1 MPHKIN
7 YLKKYRH
14 KTMVLIESIQEILT
28 RAFIKAYPSLGSQEV
43 LPHWQSEVTRATAA
57 QYGHY
62 QCNSAM
68 KLTKRLGA
76 NPREIATQVLNA
88 VKELDGEN
96 KIEKLEIAGPGFI
109 NIWLNPDFINSE
121 INKILRDNRA
131 GVPTVKI
138 PQKIVVD
145 FSAPN
150 TAKEMHVG
158 HLRSTI
164 IGDALARIL
173 EFLGHDVLRLN
184 HIGDWGTQFGML
196 IAYLKQ
202 YQPEVAEGK
211 LETDLSHLMSW
222 YKASKKI
229 FDQDPAFKQSAQQEV
244 VALQSGEFGAIK
256 IWQMICDIS
265 QKAYHQIYDYLDVK
279 LIDRG
284 ESFYNPMLAGIVQ
297 DLTTGGFVTVNEG
310 AKCIFLDGFKNRE
323 GEPLPMMLQKSDGGY
338 NYDTTDMA
346 AVKHRVQTEKAN
358 RLIYVTDSGQ
368 STHFAML
375 FAAAKKVGYVNDN
388 IRLDHVPFGLVLGPD
403 GKKYKTRSGDTEKL
417 MDLLAEGVV
426 RAKNIL
432 LERNKIE
439 QIFTESELEHTAK
452 TIGIS
457 AIKYADLSGNR
468 IQDYV
473 FEYDKM
479 LKLDGN
485 TAAFLIYAYVRTAG
499 IKRKLS
505 NIELNAQNQDLAKI
519 TLEHPM
525 EFNLAV
531 HLLRFPEMITEVA
544 DDLFPNR
551 LCEYLFELANHFN
564 QFFRDCRI
572 IGSEEQAS
580 RLSLS
585 ELTAKVLKLGMGL
598 LGLKTVEK
606 M

>member
-1 MPHKIN
+1 
-7 YLKKYRH
+7 
-14 KTMVLIESIQEILT
+14 MVLIESIQEILT
-28 RAFIKAYPSLGSQEV
+28 QAFSKAYPILDSEAV
-43 LPHWQSEVTRATAA
+43 NHWQAEVTRATAP
-57 QYGHY
+57 QFGHY

-68 KLTKRLGA
+68 KLTKRLSTT
-76 NPREIATQVLNA
+76 PREIATQVLNQLTS
-88 VKELDGEN
+88 LDTEK
-96 KIEKLEIAGPGFI
+96 KIDKLEIAGPGFI
-109 NIWLNPDFINSE
+109 NIWLNPVFINSE
-121 INKILRDNRA
+121 INKILNDERV
-131 GVPTVKI
+131 GVSAVNI
-138 PQKIVVD
+138 PQKIIID
-145 FSAPN
+145 FSSPN

-164 IGDALARIL
+164 IGDAIARIL

-202 YQPEVAEGK
+202 YQPDVAEGK
-211 LETDLSHLMSW
+211 QETDLSHLMAW
-222 YKASKKI
+222 YKAAKKI
-229 FDQDPAFKQSAQQEV
+229 FDEDAVFKQLAQQEV
-244 VALQSGEFGAIK
+244 VALQSGEVTAMQ
-256 IWQMICDIS
+256 IWQMICDVS
-265 QKAYHQIYDYLDVK
+265 QKAYHQIYHFLDIK

-284 ESFYNPMLAGIVQ
+284 ESFYNPMLTDIVQ
-297 DLTTGGFVTVNEG
+297 DLTTQEYITVNEG
-310 AKCIFLDGFKNRE
+310 AKCIFLEGFKNRE

-346 AVKHRVQTEKAN
+346 AVKHRIEIEKAN

-368 STHFAML
+368 STHFSML
-375 FAAAKKVGYVNDN
+375 FAVAKKVGYVKDD

-403 GKKYKTRSGDTEKL
+403 GKKYKTRSGETEKL
-417 MDLLAEGVV
+417 MDLLTEGVL
-426 RAKNIL
+426 RAKTIL
-432 LERNKIE
+432 VERNKTE
-439 QIFTESELEHTAK
+439 EIFTETELENTAQ

-479 LKLDGN
+479 LKLEGN

-505 NIELNAQNQDLAKI
+505 NSEFSPQEHGLSPIHLVHAMEL
-519 TLEHPM
+519 
-525 EFNLAV
+525 NLAV
-531 HLLRFPEMITEVA
+531 HLLRFPEMVNEVA

>member
-1 MPHKIN
+1 
-7 YLKKYRH
+7 
-14 KTMVLIESIQEILT
+14 MVLIEALQKLLT
-28 RAFIKAYPSLGSQEV
+28 QAFMQAYPNV
-43 LPHWQSEVTRATAA
+43 LINNWQAEVTRSTAI
-57 QYGHY
+57 QFGHY
-62 QCNSAM
+62 QCNSVM
-68 KLTKRLGA
+68 KLTKKLGVA
-76 NPREIATQVLNA
+76 PREIATQVVNKLQA
-88 VKELDGEN
+88 LDTKNIFN
-96 KIEKLEIAGPGFI
+96 KLDIAGPGFI
-109 NIWLNPDFINSE
+109 NIWLNKKFIESE
-121 INKILRDNRA
+121 INNIVLDERV
-131 GVPTVKI
+131 GVPKAKI
-138 PQKIVVD
+138 PQKIALD
-145 FSAPN
+145 FSSPN

-202 YQPEVAEGK
+202 YQPEVAQGK
-211 LETDLSHLMSW
+211 LETDLSHLMQW
-222 YKASKKI
+222 YKAAKKV
-229 FDQDPAFKQSAQQEV
+229 FDEDAAFKLKAQSEV
-244 VALQSGEFGAIK
+244 VALQSGEASAIQ

-284 ESFYNPMLAGIVQ
+284 ESFYNPMLSDVVQ
-297 DLTTGGFVTVNEG
+297 DLTARGYLVVNEG
-310 AKCIFLDGFKNRE
+310 AKCLFLDGFKNRE

-346 AVKHRVQTEKAN
+346 AVKHRIEIEKCN

-375 FAAAKKVGYVNDN
+375 FSAAKKVGYASDE

-403 GKKYKTRSGDTEKL
+403 GKKYKTRSGETEKL
-417 MDLLAEGVV
+417 MDLLTEGVA

-432 LERNKIE
+432 SERNQVE
-439 QIFTESELEHTAK
+439 AIFTEKEIENTAQI
-452 TIGIS
+452 IGIS
-457 AIKYADLSGNR
+457 AIKYADLAGNR

-479 LKLDGN
+479 LKLEGN

-499 IKRKLS
+499 IKRKL
-505 NIELNAQNQDLAKI
+505 AKI
-519 TLEHPM
+519 ENLSVQNLSPTTITLDHPM
-525 EFNLAV
+525 ELNLAI
-531 HLLRFPEMITEVA
+531 HLLRFPEMVTEVA

-551 LCEYLFELANHFN
+551 LCEYLFELANHFH
-564 QFFRDCRI
+564 QFFRDCKI
-572 IGSEEQAS
+572 IGSEQQAS
-580 RLSLS
+580 RLLLS
-585 ELTAKVLKLGMGL
+585 ELTAKILKLGMGL
-598 LGLKTVEK
+598 LGIKTVEK

>member
-1 MPHKIN
+1 
-7 YLKKYRH
+7 
-14 KTMVLIESIQEILT
+14 MVLIESIQQIIT
-28 RAFIKAYPSLGSQEV
+28 QAFIKAYPSLLEAPDN
-43 LPHWQSEVTRATAA
+43 LLWQAEVTRATAP
-57 QYGHY
+57 QFGHY

-76 NPREIATQVLNA
+76 NPREIATQIIQALTQTLGQESIFA
-88 VKELDGEN
+88 
-96 KIEKLEIAGPGFI
+96 KLEIAGPGFI
-109 NIWLNPDFINSE
+109 NIWLSPEFINLQ
-121 INKILRDNRA
+121 INQICVDARA
-131 GVPTVKI
+131 GVPKALT
-138 PQKIVVD
+138 PQKIAID

-202 YQPEVAEGK
+202 YQPEVAQGK
-211 LETDLSHLMSW
+211 AETDLSHLMAW
-222 YKASKKI
+222 YKSSKKI
-229 FDQDPAFKQSAQQEV
+229 FDENAEFKLASQQEV
-244 VALQSGEFGAIK
+244 VALQSGEASAIK
-256 IWQMICDIS
+256 IWHMICDIS

-284 ESFYNPMLAGIVQ
+284 ESFYNPMLADIVK
-297 DLTTGGFVTVNEG
+297 DLTIKGFVTINDG
-310 AKCIFLDGFKNRE
+310 AKCIFVDGFKNRE
-323 GEPLPMMLQKSDGGY
+323 GEPLPLMLQKSDGGY

-346 AVKHRVQTEKAN
+346 AVKHRVDTEKCQ

-368 STHFAML
+368 STHFAMI
-375 FAAAKKVGYVNDN
+375 FAAAKKVGYVNES

-403 GKKYKTRSGDTEKL
+403 GKKYKTRSGETEKL
-417 MDLLAEGVV
+417 MDLLTEGVT
-426 RAKNIL
+426 RAKQIL
-432 LERNKIE
+432 IERNQTE
-439 QIFTESELEHTAK
+439 QVFSESEIASTAK
-452 TIGIS
+452 AIGIS

-479 LKLDGN
+479 LKFEGN
-485 TAAFLIYAYVRTAG
+485 TAAFLMYAYVRTAG
-499 IKRKLS
+499 IMRKLTATQ
-505 NIELNAQNQDLAKI
+505 AQGIDNSLHDAKI
-519 TLEHPM
+519 HLEHPA
-525 EFNLAV
+525 ELSLGV
-531 HLLRFPEMITEVA
+531 HLLRFPEIITEVA

-551 LCEYLFELANHFN
+551 LCEYLFELANYFN

-572 IGSEEQAS
+572 IGSEQQAS
-580 RLSLS
+580 RVKMS
-585 ELTAKVLKLGMGL
+585 ELTAKVLKMGMGL
-598 LGLKTVEK
+598 LGLETVEK

>member
-1 MPHKIN
+1 MI
-7 YLKKYRH
+7 
-14 KTMVLIESIQEILT
+14 LIECIQQMCHE
-28 RAFIKAYPSLGSQEV
+28 AFIQAYPTLITE
-43 LPHWQSEVTRATAA
+43 PWMAEVTRATSVKF
-57 QYGHY
+57 GHY

-68 KLTKRLGA
+68 KLTKRLA
-76 NPREIATQVLNA
+76 KNPKEIAAQVISILQT
-88 VKELDGEN
+88 GEGSAGLF
-96 KIEKLEIAGPGFI
+96 EKLEIAGPGFI
-109 NIWLNPDFINSE
+109 NVWLKAEFIESE
-121 INKILRDNRA
+121 VNKMLGDIRL
-131 GVPTVKI
+131 GVPKI
-138 PQKIVVD
+138 KNPQKIAID

-164 IGDALARIL
+164 IGDALARII
-173 EFLGHDVLRLN
+173 EFLGHELLRLN

-202 YQPEVAEGK
+202 YQPEVASGEF
-211 LETDLSHLMSW
+211 ETDLSHLMQW
-222 YKASKKI
+222 YKTSKKI
-229 FDQDPAFKQSAQQEV
+229 FDEDLVFKKNAQQEV
-244 VALQSGEFGAIK
+244 VALQSGEASAIQ
-256 IWQMICDIS
+256 IWKMICDIS
-265 QKAYHQIYDYLDVK
+265 QKAYHQIYDYLEVK

-284 ESFYNPMLAGIVQ
+284 ESFYNPMLPGIVKE
-297 DLTTGGFVTVNEG
+297 LTDKGYVVINNS

-323 GEPLPMMLQKSDGGY
+323 GEALPMMLQKSDGGY

-346 AVKHRVQTEKAN
+346 AMKHRVQIEKCN

-375 FAAAKKVGYVNDN
+375 FAAAKKVGYADEN

-417 MDLLAEGVV
+417 IDLLSEGVS
-426 RAKNIL
+426 RAKKIL
-432 LERNKIE
+432 LERNQQE
-439 QIFTESELEHTAK
+439 AIFTETELEETAK
-452 TIGIS
+452 IIGVS

-479 LKLDGN
+479 LKLEGN

-505 NIELNAQNQDLAKI
+505 EKQDLSAAKI
-519 TLEHPM
+519 QLTHPM
-525 EFNLAV
+525 ELNLAM
-531 HLLRFPEMITEVA
+531 HLLRFPEIVYQVA
-544 DDLFPNR
+544 DDLFPNG

-572 IGSEEQAS
+572 IGSEQQAS
-580 RLSLS
+580 RLLLS
-585 ELTAKVLKLGMGL
+585 DLTAQVLKLGMGL